1 MARKLR
7 TYLTSLGFFD
17 QAVAAPSMKAALEAW
32 GSTSNLFHQGFARE
46 VDDRAIVEA
55 TMAKPGVVLKRPIG
69 STGRFSESAELP
81 AELPADEDRRRP
93 SKPRSRHEPPRRR
106 PDEKS
111 AGKAALALERE
122 QKKREKERQR
132 EEAYRQKERE
142 RRQAAVAKAQAAL
155 DAAESEHEQRVL
167 AIEVERAALDRRSEA
182 EDARWRKLKDGL
194 ETALRRARS

>member
-1 MARKLR
+1 MARKLK

-32 GSTSNLFHQGFARE
+32 GSKSNLFHQGFARE
-46 VDDRAIVEA
+46 VDDPAIVEA

-69 STGRFSESAELP
+69 SSGRFTVSADLP
-81 AELPADEDRRRP
+81 AELPADENRRKPPKARARQEP
-93 SKPRSRHEPPRRR
+93 SRRR

-111 AGKAALALERE
+111 ARKAALAFERE
-122 QKKREKERQR
+122 QKKREKELQR
-132 EEAYRQKERE
+132 EAAYRKERE

-155 DAAESEHEQRVL
+155 DAAGREHQERAR

-182 EDARWRKLKDGL
+182 EDSRWRKVKVGL
-194 ETALRRARS
+194 EAALRRAKS